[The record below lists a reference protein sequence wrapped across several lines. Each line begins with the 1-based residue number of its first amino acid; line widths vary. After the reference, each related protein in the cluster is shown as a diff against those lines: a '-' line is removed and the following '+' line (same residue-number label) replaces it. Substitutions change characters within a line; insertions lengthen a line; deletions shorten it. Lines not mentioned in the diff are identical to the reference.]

1 MTDRTSR
8 YLEYLPAIY
17 SELPFL
23 GRFLAP
29 FEEVQAGF
37 DALLSEI
44 DLYFDPAHTDADFL
58 PWLATWVAL
67 VLDDQWDEAK
77 RRQLIAEAVE
87 LYRWRGTVYGLKRY
101 LEIYTGRVP
110 EIREWRWPAGL
121 QVGISSQVGGAD
133 PPFSFAL
140 EVTRLERREPPVYF
154 NYYVVNIP
162 HDGPPRELEQ
172 IYYRADRVEK
182 VEIGDMFVD
191 LWVFPAGGGAA
202 VKTHHEDATAA
213 RRDGLIDERY
223 TLHTGPDGTVTFCGD
238 TFLVDEVR
246 EERPYRFIV
255 DVRVPLADIEAVQ
268 LDKVRAILDLEKPA
282 HTVYC
287 LKLTPIVTEK
297 ELRAMQVQVPSRCD
311 VGLTTTVG

>member
-8 YLEYLPAIY
+8 YLEHLPAIY
-17 SELPFL
+17 SEQPFL

-44 DLYFDPAHTDADFL
+44 DRYFDPARTDAPFL
-58 PWLATWVAL
+58 TWLATWVAL

-87 LYRWRGTVYGLKRY
+87 LYRWRGTVRGLKRY
-101 LEIYTGRVP
+101 LEIYTGRIP

-121 QVGISSQVGGAD
+121 QVGVSSQVGGAD
-133 PPFSFAL
+133 PPLNFPL
-140 EVTRLERREPPVYF
+140 GVTHLERREPPVYY

-162 HDGPPRELEQ
+162 HDGMPRKQ

-182 VEIGDMFVD
+182 VEIGEKSVG
-191 LWVFPAGGGAA
+191 LWLFPAGDGAA
-202 VKTHHEDATAA
+202 VETLHEDATVT
-213 RRDGLIDERY
+213 RRDGLIEERY
-223 TLHTGPDGTVTFCGD
+223 TLHTGPDSIVTFCGD

-282 HTVYC
+282 HTVYY
-287 LKLTPIVTEK
+287 LKLTPVVSEK
-297 ELRAMQVQVPSRCD
+297 ELKAMLVEVLSRCD
-311 VGLTTTVG
+311 VGVSTTVG